1 MPGLDARRIAEEF
14 AGHWS
19 GTWVVTLDLVTILHL
34 RVVDGIRSI
43 SVATH
48 PSMVTPYVEL
58 VGECCEAPATC
69 RVATTT
75 DRNDASVRWLTLQSR
90 CPVCLPTLLR
100 RVVAH
105 ELAGLPPDA
114 PRQLAMTRTQDLR
127 GRAVRIGGRTVMTA
141 SSTARRRLAGHATA
155 RPAPLPPIP
164 PLRSADPL
172 ATAAPAEL
180 GDVDAEQGPTMSD
193 TDPAA
198 TEPSVA
204 RPDVARPA
212 VVEPAGTRPA
222 VTEPAVTRPAGGG
235 PATDG
240 QAEAFNRFE
249 AAGWERSAAPYDAF
263 FAGITSRL
271 AGPVLDAVAAGDGTR
286 LLDVATGP
294 GYVAGAAAARGA
306 RVAAVDVSAAM
317 VELAAANHPEIDVQ
331 QGDAE
336 ALPFPDAAFEAVVCN
351 FGVLHLG
358 RPERA
363 AAEAF
368 RVTAP
373 GGRVALTVWDVP
385 AKARLI
391 GVFVDAMAAA
401 RAAPPADLPV
411 GPPFFR
417 FSDEAEFAALL
428 TGAGY
433 RDVAVATVAF
443 LHPVP
448 SAEALWNGLLGG
460 TVRTG
465 PSILGQPA
473 VVRREIRAA
482 FDRLVAAHAAP
493 DGALALP
500 VSVKLASGRRR

>member
-1 MPGLDARRIAEEF
+1 MPGLDARRIAEKF
-14 AGHWS
+14 AGHWT

-43 SVATH
+43 AVATH
-48 PSMVTPYVEL
+48 PSMLGVYIEF

-69 RVATTT
+69 RLATTT
-75 DRNDASVRWLTLQSR
+75 DRNDAGVRWLTLQSR
-90 CPVCLPTLLR
+90 CPICLPTLLQ
-100 RVVAH
+100 RVIAH

-114 PRQLAMTRTQDLR
+114 PRELAMTRTQDLR

-141 SSTARRRLAGHATA
+141 SSTARQRLAGHAPA

-164 PLRSADPL
+164 PLPPIRSDERGPAPL
-172 ATAAPAEL
+172 GVPEPRELPAPAGRATITPSRRVGAPVASAAPEEL
-180 GDVDAEQGPTMSD
+180 GDVDAERGATMTD
-193 TDPAA
+193 THAPGDG
-198 TEPSVA
+198 
-204 RPDVARPA
+204 
-212 VVEPAGTRPA
+212 AGA
-222 VTEPAVTRPAGGG
+222 
-235 PATDG
+235 D
-240 QAEAFNRFE
+240 AFNRFE

-263 FAGITSRL
+263 FAGVTSRL

-306 RVAAVDVSAAM
+306 QVTAVDVSAAM
-317 VELAAANHPEIDVQ
+317 VELAARTYPEVAVR

-336 ALPFPDAAFEAVVCN
+336 ALPFPDAAFDAVVCN

-363 AAEAF
+363 AAEAA

-391 GVFVDAMAAA
+391 GVFVDAMASA
-401 RAAPPADLPV
+401 RAAPPAELPV

-417 FSDEAEFAALL
+417 FSDQAEFAALL

-433 RDVAVATVAF
+433 GDVAVATVAF
-443 LHPVP
+443 LHAVP
-448 SAEALWNGLLGG
+448 SAEALWDGLLAG

-465 PSILGQPA
+465 PSILGQPPE
-473 VVRREIRAA
+473 VRQAIRAA
-482 FDRLVAAHAAP
+482 FDRLAAEYAAP

-500 VSVKLASGRRR
+500 VSVKLATGRKPT

>member
-1 MPGLDARRIAEEF
+1 MPGLDAHGLDARAIAEEF

-19 GTWVVTLDLVTILHL
+19 GSWVVTLDLVTILHL

-48 PSMVTPYVEL
+48 PSMVGAYVEL
-58 VGECCEAPATC
+58 VGDCCEAPATC

-75 DRNDASVRWLTLQSR
+75 DRNDANVRWLTLLSR
-90 CPVCLPTLLR
+90 CPVCLPTLLHR
-100 RVVAH
+100 AVEH

-114 PRQLAMTRTQDLR
+114 PRRLAMTPTEDLR

-141 SSTARRRLAGHATA
+141 SYSARQRLAGHAPA
-155 RPAPLPPIP
+155 RPEPLPPIP
-164 PLRSADPL
+164 PLPQPLSIPHLPIQPPPSQPQPIPALPRVATVVAARLGVPDADRG
-172 ATAAPAEL
+172 PAM
-180 GDVDAEQGPTMSD
+180 TD
-193 TDPAA
+193 TDP
-198 TEPSVA
+198 
-204 RPDVARPA
+204 D
-212 VVEPAGTRPA
+212 
-222 VTEPAVTRPAGGG
+222 
-235 PATDG
+235 
-240 QAEAFNRFE
+240 AFNRFE

-306 RVAAVDVSAAM
+306 RVTAVDVSAAM
-317 VELAAANHPEIDVQ
+317 VELAGRRHPEVEVR

-336 ALPFPDAAFEAVVCN
+336 ALPFGDAAFDAVVCN

-363 AAEAF
+363 ATEAA

-385 AKARLI
+385 ARSRLI

-401 RAAPPADLPV
+401 GAVPPPELPA

-417 FSDEAEFAALL
+417 FADEAEFAALL

-433 RDVAVATVAF
+433 GDVVVATVAF
-443 LHPVP
+443 LHAVP
-448 SAEALWNGLLGG
+448 TAETLWEGVLAG
-460 TVRTG
+460 TARTG
-465 PSILGQPA
+465 PSIVAQPPEI
-473 VVRREIRAA
+473 RRAIRAA
-482 FDRLVAAHAAP
+482 FDRLVAEYAAP
-493 DGALALP
+493 DGALAVP
-500 VSVKLASGRRR
+500 VSVKLASGRKPG

>member
-1 MPGLDARRIAEEF
+1 M
-14 AGHWS
+14 
-19 GTWVVTLDLVTILHL
+19 
-34 RVVDGIRSI
+34 
-43 SVATH
+43 
-48 PSMVTPYVEL
+48 
-58 VGECCEAPATC
+58 
-69 RVATTT
+69 T
-75 DRNDASVRWLTLQSR
+75 D
-90 CPVCLPTLLR
+90 
-100 RVVAH
+100 
-105 ELAGLPPDA
+105 
-114 PRQLAMTRTQDLR
+114 
-127 GRAVRIGGRTVMTA
+127 
-141 SSTARRRLAGHATA
+141 
-155 RPAPLPPIP
+155 
-164 PLRSADPL
+164 
-172 ATAAPAEL
+172 
-180 GDVDAEQGPTMSD
+180 
-193 TDPAA
+193 
-198 TEPSVA
+198 TEP
-204 RPDVARPA
+204 R
-212 VVEPAGTRPA
+212 
-222 VTEPAVTRPAGGG
+222 GGG
-235 PATDG
+235 TGAGDGTD
-240 QAEAFNRFE
+240 ADAFNRFE

-317 VELAAANHPEIDVQ
+317 VELAARAHPEVDVRP
-331 QGDAE
+331 GDAE
-336 ALPFPDAAFEAVVCN
+336 ALPFADAAFDAVVCN

-363 AAEAF
+363 AAEAA

-373 GGRVALTVWDVP
+373 GGRIALTVWDVP

-401 RAAPPADLPV
+401 GAAPPADLPV

-433 RDVAVATVAF
+433 GDVVVATVAF

-448 SAEALWNGLLGG
+448 SAEALWTGLLGG

-473 VVRREIRAA
+473 EVRQAIRSA
-482 FDRLVAAHAAP
+482 FDRLVAEYAAP
-493 DGALALP
+493 DGALAIP
-500 VSVKLASGRRR
+500 VSVKLASGRKPT